1 MGLVM
6 KKQLLI
12 ISITV
17 IIVSIFISCSANIS
31 SETVSTVSVKNE
43 STETVTDSKGE
54 KFTTESVNDFDAT
67 ENEATSSANYDD
79 YADTDVELST
89 TDFVATTTVVN
100 STTANS
106 TTRHKADKKASVD
119 GDGWINKWY

>member
-1 MGLVM
+1 M

-79 YADTDVELST
+79 YADTDVEFTTTEST
-89 TDFVATTTVVN
+89 TISATAKST
-100 STTANS
+100 STTNTD
-106 TTRHKADKKASVD
+106 TTKSKTTAKAIVDK
-119 GDGWINKWY
+119 DGWINKWY